1 MCGIVGYIGV
11 KKTVP
16 VLLNGLSRLEYRGY
30 DSAGIAV
37 WSDENKLEVVKA
49 EGKLLNLK
57 GKIEGKAVDGGL
69 GIGHTRWATH
79 GEPNEINC
87 HPHTSADGKFAVVH
101 NGIIENYDSIKKELA
116 AKGVK
121 FSSETDTEV
130 VPQLLG
136 YYYDGDLL
144 KAVQKTLSKLQGSYA
159 LGIICRDYPDTLV
172 AARKS
177 SPLIVAKGENENF
190 IASDISAILDYT
202 KTFLTLKDETFAV
215 IKKDSVTI
223 YDLDLKEYEP
233 QYEVTEM
240 DLSAVMKNGYDHFML
255 KEMNEQPDKLRDL
268 FASYVKDGKVV
279 IPELEKIADSLNN
292 CDKIYAVAC
301 GSAYHTSVA
310 GKYVIEKFSRTSI
323 ETDIASEFR
332 YRDPILNER
341 TPVIIISQSGETADS
356 IAALRMAKEKGAPVI
371 GIVNVVGSTIYRESD
386 CVLYTK
392 AGPEIAV
399 ATTKGYATQLMIF
412 YFLALYLAQ
421 KKGTLSEEEIGNYCG
436 ELKALPDKIER
447 LLKDTKEIEA
457 FSAKYKG
464 ANNFFFIGRNTD
476 YAAAMEASLKVKE
489 ISYINS
495 DAYASGELKHGTI
508 ALIDKGIPVISF
520 CANKELFDKA
530 WSNAEEVVARGAD
543 VLCVVSKGDEGKI
556 KAGYGK
562 LVLEDVCDDFTT
574 MLEVVAMQ
582 VFAYYIAKGN
592 GCDIDKP
599 KNLAKSVTVE

>member
-1 MCGIVGYIGV
+1 MCGIVGYIGYNQAM
-11 KKTVP
+11 P

-37 WSDENKLEVVKA
+37 FGDDKIKLAKA
-49 EGKLLNLK
+49 EGKLSNLK
-57 GKIEGKAVDGGL
+57 NKVDSTDVSGTV

-79 GEPNEINC
+79 GKPNETNC
-87 HPHTSADGKFAVVH
+87 HPHQSQCGKFTVVH
-101 NGIIENYDSIKKELA
+101 NGIIENYDVIKKQLIE
-116 AKGVK
+116 KGVAFK
-121 FSSETDTEV
+121 SETDTEV
-130 VPQLLG
+130 VPQLLE
-136 YYYDGDLL
+136 YYYDGNLL
-144 KAVQKTLSKLQGSYA
+144 EAVAKVTNELTGSYA
-159 LGIICRDYPDTLV
+159 LGILCKDYPNKLV

-177 SPLIVAKGENENF
+177 SPLIVAKGEKENF

-202 KTFLTLKDETFAV
+202 KTYTTLDDGDIAELSDGE
-215 IKKDSVTI
+215 IKLYDNDLNEKEIKFTVT
-223 YDLDLKEYEP
+223 DLDI
-233 QYEVTEM
+233 
-240 DLSAVMKNGYDHFML
+240 SAVMKNGYDHFML
-255 KEMNEQPDKLRDL
+255 KEMNEQPDKLRGL
-268 FASYVKDGKVV
+268 FKDYVNDGKVF
-279 IPELEKIADSLNN
+279 IPELEKIEDSLLN
-292 CDKIYAVAC
+292 CERIYAVAC
-301 GSAYHTSVA
+301 GSAYHTSIA
-310 GKYVIEKFSRTSI
+310 GKYVIEKFSRTNVEI
-323 ETDIASEFR
+323 DIASEFR
-332 YRDPILNER
+332 YRNPILNEK

-356 IAALRMAKEKGAPVI
+356 IAALRMAKQHGAPVI

-412 YFLALYLAQ
+412 YFLSLYLAE
-421 KKGTLSEEEIGNYCG
+421 KKGTLSSEEIKSYCE
-436 ELKALPDKIER
+436 ELEALPDKVER
-447 LLKDTKEIEA
+447 LLKNTKEIEA
-457 FSAKYKG
+457 FSEKYRKSK
-464 ANNFFFIGRNTD
+464 NFFFIGRNTD

-508 ALIDKGIPVISF
+508 ALIDKGTPVISF

-543 VLCVVSKGDEGKI
+543 VLCVVSKGDENKI
-556 KAGYGK
+556 KDGYGK
-562 LVLEDVCDDFTT
+562 LVIEDVCDDFTT